1 MRFASNIKGNKNM
14 QDTHMIA
21 LSNQTAK
28 IVDISQRRL
37 TDRQSHQLS
46 VLMFSVANQWLNA
59 YELGLCTWT
68 VAKNNAV
75 MLDELSNEM
84 DGVESLESA

>member
-1 MRFASNIKGNKNM
+1 M
-14 QDTHMIA
+14 QDIHMIA

-28 IVDISQRRL
+28 IVDRSHRRL
-37 TDRQSHQLS
+37 TDRQFHQLS

-59 YELGLCTWT
+59 YKLGLCTWT

-75 MLDELSNEM
+75 MLDDLSNEI
-84 DGVESLESA
+84 DGKILELTACE

>member
-1 MRFASNIKGNKNM
+1 M
-14 QDTHMIA
+14 QDIKIIA

-28 IVDISQRRL
+28 IVDLSQRPL
-37 TDRQSHQLS
+37 TDRQAHKLA
-46 VLMFSVANQWLNA
+46 VLILSVANQWLKA

-75 MLDELSNEM
+75 MLDDLGNAI
-84 DGVESLESA
+84 DGAESLGAA

>member
-1 MRFASNIKGNKNM
+1 M
-14 QDTHMIA
+14 QDIQIIA

-28 IVDISQRRL
+28 IIDLSHSRL
-37 TDRQSHQLS
+37 TDKQAHKLS